1 MLIQTLN
8 QDKNDYLDTNKTRT
22 RTINWTRIR
31 TRLRTITRTK
41 IKTRTRMGNWTCM
54 KTWGQN
60 TTLYSQLFKKA
71 NQNQDKND
79 DKDKNKNQDKN
90 D

>member
-1 MLIQTLN
+1 
-8 QDKNDYLDTNKTRT
+8 
-22 RTINWTRIR
+22 
-31 TRLRTITRTK
+31 
-41 IKTRTRMGNWTCM
+41 MGNWTRM

-60 TTLYSQLFKKA
+60 TTLYIQPFKKA

-90 D
+90 ELQEKNDD